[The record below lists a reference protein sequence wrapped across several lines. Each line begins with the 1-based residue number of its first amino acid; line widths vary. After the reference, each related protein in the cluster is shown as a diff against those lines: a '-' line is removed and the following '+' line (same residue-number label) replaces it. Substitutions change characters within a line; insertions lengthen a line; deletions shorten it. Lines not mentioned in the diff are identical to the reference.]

1 VAIGVD
7 VDGGQQA
14 LGSRSRTLRGEG
26 LAEGE
31 LNCAIT
37 ASGMSVSSAV
47 DGLAGLLDAV
57 V

>member
-14 LGSRSRTLRGEG
+14 LGFRSRTLRGEG